1 MRFLVSPG
9 AQTLTGEVWLL
20 GTESEVLRERALH
33 ESELPQMSC
42 NSRFGTD
49 PAKTKILVLTS
60 TDSCSETY
68 PAVIEGKWLE
78 ITGVNSTNL
87 GSVDGTRETVITEVS
102 LRLAREFA
110 TKSGFTWIHGGYHD
124 SKYHYSFARFHHRP
138 QVAPVNSTRPKKLA
152 APEGHRQRSAPQRGF
167 PRLSLAV
174 RESLLLGGYRRVD
187 ADLNESG

>member
-1 MRFLVSPG
+1 MTARMRFLVSPS

-33 ESELPQMSC
+33 ESELPQLSC

-49 PAKTKILVLTS
+49 PAKTKILILTS

-110 TKSGFTWIHGGYHD
+110 TKSGFTWSMYAIAG
-124 SKYHYSFARFHHRP
+124 SECARRRSVSAGNP
-138 QVAPVNSTRPKKLA
+138 RRKAQRLRRRGKRAGRKLIGL
-152 APEGHRQRSAPQRGF
+152 ERWSYG
-167 PRLSLAV
+167 
-174 RESLLLGGYRRVD
+174 
-187 ADLNESG
+187 